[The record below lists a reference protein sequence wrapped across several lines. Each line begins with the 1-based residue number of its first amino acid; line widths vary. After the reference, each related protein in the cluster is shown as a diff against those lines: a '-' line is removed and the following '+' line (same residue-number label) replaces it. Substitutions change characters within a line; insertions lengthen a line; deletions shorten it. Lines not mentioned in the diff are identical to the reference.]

1 MSIHIQKRH
10 TCTGHNAA
18 IYTLAQGHS
27 QRHFLTAGG
36 DGWIVE
42 WHLDDPEM
50 GRVVATVDTQIFAL
64 CSLPNKARLVAG
76 NMNGGIHWID
86 LEHPENTRNLQ
97 HHKKGIFDLIVCGDS
112 VFSAGGDGFL
122 TRWST
127 SEARSLES
135 LQLAHVSLRCIAHAP
150 KRGLLAIGA
159 SDHNIYILEEST
171 LAIRHTI
178 HAAHSS
184 SVFSLAFS
192 PDEQYLVSGGRDAM
206 LRVWDVNDQF
216 TQLSAQP
223 AHMYTINDLAFSPD
237 GRFLITASRDRTIK
251 CWDAQTFELL
261 KVVDTLRYGSH
272 PRSVNCLYWADQLL
286 VSGGDD
292 RQAMIWEIN

>member
-1 MSIHIQKRH
+1 
-10 TCTGHNAA
+10 
-18 IYTLAQGHS
+18 
-27 QRHFLTAGG
+27 
-36 DGWIVE
+36 
-42 WHLDDPEM
+42 
-50 GRVVATVDTQIFAL
+50 
-64 CSLPNKARLVAG
+64 
-76 NMNGGIHWID
+76 
-86 LEHPENTRNLQ
+86 
-97 HHKKGIFDLIVCGDS
+97 
-112 VFSAGGDGFL
+112 
-122 TRWST
+122 
-127 SEARSLES
+127 
-135 LQLAHVSLRCIAHAP
+135 
-150 KRGLLAIGA
+150 
-159 SDHNIYILEEST
+159 
-171 LAIRHTI
+171 
-178 HAAHSS
+178 
-184 SVFSLAFS
+184 VFSLAFS

-216 TQLSAQP
+216 TQLSVQP